1 MRASG
6 WAAALVALLAALAPS
21 PVTGQVVAIQGGTVM
36 PVSSAPIEGGTVL
49 IRDGR
54 IEQVGLNVSIPA
66 GARVIDATGRYVL
79 PGLVDAMSYYGIA
92 GADLNETSSP
102 STPQLRAIEAY
113 YAFGSFSD
121 GEAPTSPR
129 SVDLLMGG
137 VTTHYIAPADA
148 TVIGGQ
154 GAVVKAA
161 GTTFADLILREPAAI
176 DITLGQRPAG
186 TFREGGRSPGTRM
199 AVISFLRE
207 QLVRAQEYQAQ
218 IDASGSASVRDLGLE
233 ALASMLAGE
242 IPARIQANRTTEIRE
257 ALQLAE
263 EFGFRLILDSG
274 ISADRM
280 AADLAGAGVPVV
292 LGPISHPW
300 ISGEEIPDREEYVDP
315 DERRAARLLA
325 GGVEIAIAS
334 FSRSFGSLGPTGSGK
349 WLLLDAALAAGYG
362 LTEAQVLHAVT
373 LGPARILGVDDR
385 VGSLEAG
392 KDADVIILDGPPLS
406 VMTWVDP
413 GWSTLERHDLGR
425 SCLCGRAGGVR
436 SGLISHDPAGARNA
450 M

>member
-1 MRASG
+1 
-6 WAAALVALLAALAPS
+6 
-21 PVTGQVVAIQGGTVM
+21 
-36 PVSSAPIEGGTVL
+36 
-49 IRDGR
+49 
-54 IEQVGLNVSIPA
+54 
-66 GARVIDATGRYVL
+66 
-79 PGLVDAMSYYGIA
+79 
-92 GADLNETSSP
+92 
-102 STPQLRAIEAY
+102 
-113 YAFGSFSD
+113 
-121 GEAPTSPR
+121 
-129 SVDLLMGG
+129 
-137 VTTHYIAPADA
+137 
-148 TVIGGQ
+148 
-154 GAVVKAA
+154 
-161 GTTFADLILREPAAI
+161 
-176 DITLGQRPAG
+176 
-186 TFREGGRSPGTRM
+186 M

-406 VMTWVDP
+406 VMTWV
-413 GWSTLERHDLGR
+413 ERAFVDGQEVY
-425 SCLCGRAGGVR
+425 VR
-436 SGLISHDPAGARNA
+436 D
-450 M
+450 